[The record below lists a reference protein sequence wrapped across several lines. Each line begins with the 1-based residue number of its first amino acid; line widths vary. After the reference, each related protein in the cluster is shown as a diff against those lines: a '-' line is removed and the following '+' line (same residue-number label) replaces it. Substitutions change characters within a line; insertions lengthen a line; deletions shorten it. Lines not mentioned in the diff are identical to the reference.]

1 MSNGARFS
9 VAEIDP
15 ETGEVGSRIP
25 IDSQSA
31 VDIDFLDH
39 PMAVGEGGVW
49 LLQPPRL
56 LHLDPRHKE
65 VRSAETDIGIGPST
79 SVLTAFEAVWVLS
92 GDTLYRVNP
101 GTDEPDV
108 FLGLPE
114 PGGLTTYSFAITDD
128 SLWVGQSDGTLVRLD
143 PRTGAKEQADTGM
156 ALDRLAATK
165 KAVWLVDVVSGALVR
180 VDPGTLERVGK
191 PLEVGGTI
199 DQIFG
204 RGDFL
209 WVLDRQAGV
218 VTRIDTSTGTSRP
231 ARVGDTP
238 TDMAVGSDSVWVGDG
253 DGSLYRVDPLTL
265 RVEEFPIGAAV
276 LGVGVDESSG
286 SVWVYLDKRIEPGG

>member
-1 MSNGARFS
+1 M
-9 VAEIDP
+9 I
-15 ETGEVGSRIP
+15 T
-25 IDSQSA
+25 
-31 VDIDFLDH
+31 
-39 PMAVGEGGVW
+39 
-49 LLQPPRL
+49 
-56 LHLDPRHKE
+56 
-65 VRSAETDIGIGPST
+65 
-79 SVLTAFEAVWVLS
+79 
-92 GDTLYRVNP
+92 GDTLFRVNP
-101 GTDEPDV
+101 ATDETDV
-108 FLGLPE
+108 FLKLPV
-114 PGGLTTYSFAITDD
+114 PTGLTTWSLAIAD
-128 SLWVGQSDGTLVRLD
+128 SIWVGQSDGTLVRLD
-143 PRTGAKEQADTGM
+143 PRTGAKEQADTGL

-165 KAVWLVDVVSGALVR
+165 EAVWLVDVVSGALVR
-180 VDPGTLERVGK
+180 VDPDTLERVGK

-199 DQIFG
+199 DQIFA

-265 RVEEFPIGAAV
+265 RVEEFPSGAAV

-286 SVWVYLDKRIEPGG
+286 SVWVYLDKRIEPAGG